1 MTFSPF
7 ISKPSRHSNPA
18 YNNAHSNFTGLRG
31 KTSLT
36 TFLPDT
42 AGAKDVRLLFF
53 GYLSSKTTKRGS
65 YTPMADEQF
74 EDGALSEAELDALI
88 NSVSGTS
95 ADSDS
100 GSMAYTAGIGDAEP
114 DPLADALGGGHST
127 AGYSASAG
135 SGNSGGQAA
144 GLRMSTFDEGNAYG
158 AASGGLN
165 GFDRVQ
171 DIPLE
176 LTVELGRTRLLIK
189 DILELGSGSIVELEK
204 VAGEPVDLLA
214 NGLLIARG
222 EVVVIEDSF
231 GVRITE
237 IITSAERKTVGGG
250 NSAEQKPMPA
260 TQAA

>member
-1 MTFSPF
+1 
-7 ISKPSRHSNPA
+7 
-18 YNNAHSNFTGLRG
+18 
-31 KTSLT
+31 
-36 TFLPDT
+36 
-42 AGAKDVRLLFF
+42 
-53 GYLSSKTTKRGS
+53 
-65 YTPMADEQF
+65 MADEQF

-88 NSVSGTS
+88 NSVGGE
-95 ADSDS
+95 AGGSDA
-100 GSMAYTAGIGDAEP
+100 GSMAYASGIGDSESGSDS
-114 DPLADALGGGHST
+114 DPLADALGGGHSGS
-127 AGYSASAG
+127 GYAAPSSGGGASAAQ
-135 SGNSGGQAA
+135 NA
-144 GLRMSTFDEGNAYG
+144 GLRMSTFDQGNAYG
-158 AASGGLN
+158 GASGSGLS

-237 IITSAERKTVGGG
+237 IITSAERKTIGGAG
-250 NSAEQKPMPA
+250 AEQPPLQA